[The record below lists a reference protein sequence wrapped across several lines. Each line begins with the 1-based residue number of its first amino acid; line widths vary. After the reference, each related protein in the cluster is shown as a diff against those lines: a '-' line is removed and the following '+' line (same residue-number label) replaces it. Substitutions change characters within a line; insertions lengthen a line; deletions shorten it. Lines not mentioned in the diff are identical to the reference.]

1 MTENDVLESPATGLA
16 RLTGWQKIVVA
27 LSLVLTLAGGGLTA
41 WAALTAPDAP
51 EAPPSESNT
60 SELAVGFAPGETP
73 VPSDDVE
80 TDTRPV
86 DDWAPMVFKLG
97 FSFFVGFAI
106 AFALRTFLRI
116 SLISAGFFLLLLF
129 GLQYLGVLEVR
140 WDRIGDW
147 FENVGPWLG
156 AQTSSFRAFILGSL
170 PSTASGAAGLVIGF
184 RQRR

>member
-1 MTENDVLESPATGLA
+1 MSTHNYDCLNAGVWLATA
-16 RLTGWQKIVVA
+16 
-27 LSLVLTLAGGGLTA
+27 
-41 WAALTAPDAP
+41 
-51 EAPPSESNT
+51 
-60 SELAVGFAPGETP
+60 
-73 VPSDDVE
+73 SD
-80 TDTRPV
+80 
-86 DDWAPMVFKLG
+86 
-97 FSFFVGFAI
+97 
-106 AFALRTFLRI
+106 RT
-116 SLISAGFFLLLLF
+116 AGFFLLLLF